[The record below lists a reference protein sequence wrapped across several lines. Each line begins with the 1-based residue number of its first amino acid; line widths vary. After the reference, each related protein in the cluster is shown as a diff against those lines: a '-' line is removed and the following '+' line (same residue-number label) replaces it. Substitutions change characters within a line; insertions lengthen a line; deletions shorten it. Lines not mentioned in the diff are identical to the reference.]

1 MIKGPVIRGLVV
13 FSLLILSNPS
23 SLWAQADRPA
33 DFDLKGAAPS
43 FDRLINNGELFT
55 FKRDRG
61 IERSDLAAN
70 YILRHAEERFRKGD
84 YSGAIQ
90 LGKMAVQFS
99 PASPF
104 PHFFLAKMAWHQKSL
119 DVDSLAKVYSEY
131 FVGLK
136 LAGQDFWFLFSSLAT
151 IILLMIV
158 ALFLTFVTFLLYTFL
173 TLSALWVHQVVE
185 WFRGYS
191 YPVSSCLFFMVLL
204 LMPLLFGIPVLWFF
218 ILSFFIFWGFYTWAE
233 RGIVISFLVGVGV
246 SMWVFP
252 FVVAFFTARNSP
264 VLRQMVLN
272 QQGEYLWS
280 PPQLEPT
287 GLDWKEWAL
296 LASYETQEGNYKKGE
311 VLYQKALSLH
321 RESGML
327 INNLGNI
334 AFYLKDYPKA
344 IKYYQYSLGLSPDL
358 VSANYNMSQ
367 ASQKMESFK
376 EGHRKY
382 LQEAFKTLAGR
393 FDPKKAAEYARKTEL
408 FPNFPMIE
416 ERFKKEDLWE
426 EVWKPRSADLSDKIW
441 KSLAGKGSL
450 RNAPVIA
457 FTGFVLLAVSSFF
470 MKGFY
475 RARFCFGCHRAICHQ
490 CEHYI
495 LHHKVCSEC
504 ESKFIAKEINFTTIN
519 PMRKRVSK
527 RSYLLFLIPGGG
539 HLALRRTA
547 IGCLYLFLFYFF
559 FGYIAFSEALL
570 AHWHLDVVK
579 VVIVPLCILL
589 LYGISM
595 FDLVYSRG
603 RQ

>member
-1 MIKGPVIRGLVV
+1 MIKGLVIRGLII
-13 FSLLILSNPS
+13 SACLILSTPYS
-23 SLWAQADRPA
+23 IWADVDISANS
-33 DFDLKGAAPS
+33 DLEGAAPY
-43 FDRLINNGELFT
+43 FDQLIRNGGLFS
-55 FKRDRG
+55 FKRARG
-61 IERSDLAAN
+61 IDRSDLAAN
-70 YILRHAEERFRKGD
+70 YILRHAEERFRKGS
-84 YSGAIQ
+84 YEGAIA
-90 LGKMAVQFS
+90 LGEMAAQFS

-104 PHFFLAKMAWHQKSL
+104 PHFFLAKMAWHQKNI
-119 DVDSLAKVYSEY
+119 DVDSLTKVYSEY
-131 FVGLK
+131 LAGLK

-151 IILLMIV
+151 IVLLMTV
-158 ALFLTFVTFLLYTFL
+158 ALFLTFVTFFLYTIL
-173 TLSALWVHQVVE
+173 TLSALWIHQIVE

-191 YPVSSCLFFMVLL
+191 YPVSSGLLFVVVLL
-204 LMPLLFGIPVLWFF
+204 LPLLFGIPILWFF
-218 ILSFFIFWGFYTWAE
+218 ILCFFIFWGFYTWSE
-233 RGIVISFLVGVGV
+233 RGIVILFLVGVGA
-246 SMWVFP
+246 SIWAFP
-252 FVVAFFTARNSP
+252 FLFTFFTARSSP

-280 PPQLEPT
+280 PPPIEPT

-311 VLYQKALSLH
+311 LLYQKALSIR
-321 RESGML
+321 RESSMV

-344 IKYYQYSLGLSPDL
+344 IKHYQYSLGLSPDL

-393 FDPKKAAEYARKTEL
+393 FDPRRAAEYAKRIEL

-416 ERFKKEDLWE
+416 ERFRKEDLWK
-426 EVWKPRSADLSDKIW
+426 EVWKPRSTDLSDKIW
-441 KSLAGKGSL
+441 KRLAGKVSL

-457 FTGFVLLAVSSFF
+457 LMGFALLALSSFF
-470 MKGFY
+470 MKRFY
-475 RARFCFGCHRAICHQ
+475 RVRFCFECHKAICHQ

-495 LHHKVCSEC
+495 LHHTVCSGC
-504 ESKFIAKEINFTTIN
+504 ESKFIAKEINFTTIK
-519 PMRKRVSK
+519 PMRKRVSM

-579 VVIVPLCILL
+579 VVIVPLSILL
-589 LYGISM
+589 LYGIST
-595 FDLVYSRG
+595 FDLVFSRG